1 MYYVYIIRSLKDK
14 KHYIG
19 HTNNLVK
26 RLQEHN
32 RGKSASVRY
41 RGPFELIYKE
51 EAETKIEAVRREKKL
66 KSYKGGAAFKKLLK
80 ECSTPS
86 SSLV

>member
-1 MYYVYIIRSLKDK
+1 MYYIYVIRSLKDK
-14 KHYIG
+14 RHYIG
-19 HTNNLVK
+19 YTNNLVR

-32 RGKSASVRY
+32 RSKSASLKY

-51 EAETKIEAVRREKKL
+51 AVETRIEAVRREKKL
-66 KSYKGGAAFKKLLK
+66 KSYKGGAAFRKLLS
-80 ECSTPS
+80 EYPTPS

>member
-14 KHYIG
+14 RCYIG
-19 HTNNLVK
+19 HTNNLVR
-26 RLQEHN
+26 RLADHN
-32 RGKSASVRY
+32 RGKSKSLKY
-41 RGPFELIYKE
+41 RAPFELVYSE
-51 EAETKIEAVRREKKL
+51 ETETKIEAVQREKKI

-80 ECSTPS
+80 ECPTPS